1 MFRIFFLTL
10 CIGLTTHNVQA
21 AGNQKTETVTTLGP
35 VQTGQPMPTFVGY
48 DLNGEMLRWKN
59 FIAEAPEP
67 NRGVIVSVFASW
79 CGPCKIGLKHIDT
92 VLERN
97 PGVRLLLVNL
107 QEDKPYG
114 FRFVFLL
121 VNLQEDKPKAVRF
134 LKDIGISAP
143 TILDQYGKIS
153 ERMGVGRELPRTF
166 LVGADGRVQQI
177 YTVEGTDFE
186 AVLERDIQS
195 LGQ

>member
-1 MFRIFFLTL
+1 MPMLRIFFLML
-10 CIGLTTHNVQA
+10 CIGLAAHDVQA
-21 AGNQKTETVTTLGP
+21 AGNQKTATVDTLGP

-48 DLNGEMLRWKN
+48 DLNDEMLRWKN

-79 CGPCKIGLKHIDT
+79 CGPCKVGLTNIDA
-92 VLERN
+92 VLKRN
-97 PGVRLLLVNL
+97 PGVRL
-107 QEDKPYG
+107 
-114 FRFVFLL
+114 LL

-166 LVGADGRVQQI
+166 LVGADGRVQRI
-177 YTVEGTDFE
+177 YTVEGEDFE

-195 LGQ
+195 LRQ